1 MVDGNT
7 DHRIS
12 KPIITMM
19 SCIKIVTE
27 AIQKKNTRDQGKI
40 KIAILAIMAYASILM
55 HSYKHTTKSVVF
67 FEKTIKYI
75 QYPSKIPWTFGY

>member
-19 SCIKIVTE
+19 SCIRIVTE
-27 AIQKKNTRDQGKI
+27 AIQKKNMRDQRKI
-40 KIAILAIMAYASILM
+40 KIAIQAITAYTSILM
-55 HSYKHTTKSVVF
+55 RSHKHYKICSVLR
-67 FEKTIKYI
+67 ERL
-75 QYPSKIPWTFGY
+75 